1 MIAALHLR
9 KFAQALLLA
18 LAAWVLTAGVASAHG
33 GHVGSD
39 ARPAAEAVAPTTDVR
54 REGPAASAAGFEEKT
69 EAVAGHDEGSCPTGA
84 PAKHS
89 GNCCN
94 IACHAS
100 MPASAFDLWVG
111 IFAAS
116 APVPGLSDMLEG
128 RSGDRS
134 ERPPRLV

>member
-1 MIAALHLR
+1 LR
-9 KFAQALLLA
+9 KFAQAFLLA

-33 GHVGSD
+33 GHAGSD
-39 ARPAAEAVAPTTDVR
+39 ARSAAEAVAPTSDVR
-54 REGPAASAAGFEEKT
+54 REGPVTSATGFEEGA
-69 EAVAGHDEGSCPTGA
+69 EAVAGHDKGSCPTGA

-100 MPASAFDLWVG
+100 IPVSTLDLWSCDW
-111 IFAAS
+111 AAS
-116 APVPGLSDMLEG
+116 SPVPGLSDMLEG
-128 RSGDRS
+128 RFGDRS